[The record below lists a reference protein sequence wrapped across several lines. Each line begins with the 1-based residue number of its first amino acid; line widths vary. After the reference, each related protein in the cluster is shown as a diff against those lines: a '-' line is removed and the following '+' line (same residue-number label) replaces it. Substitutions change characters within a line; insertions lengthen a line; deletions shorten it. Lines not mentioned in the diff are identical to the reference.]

1 MSGRDVGAPDP
12 RIERI
17 REHALLFDTTTQ
29 AVVAT
34 TPEGVI
40 AYWNDVAAHLYGWTM
55 AEVLG
60 RDIVDITPAVLV
72 RTDAADIMTK
82 LREGKRWSGEFRVR
96 RRDGVEFAAYV
107 QDFPVRD
114 EHGELIGIIGL
125 SRPL

>member
-1 MSGRDVGAPDP
+1 MTPGEGRA
-12 RIERI
+12 RRTREEII

-34 TPEGVI
+34 TPEGTI
-40 AYWNDVAAHLYGWTM
+40 AYWNDVATQLYGWEL
-55 AEVLG
+55 AEVIG
-60 RDIVDITPAVLV
+60 RDIVDVTPAVPL
-72 RTDAADIMTK
+72 RGDAVDIMTRLK
-82 LREGKRWSGEFRVR
+82 DGKRWSGEFRVR
-96 RRDGVEFAAYV
+96 RRDGVEFEAYV